1 MAMTLI
7 LDACSYFSTHELAE
21 SSLLRFRMHPIER
34 TLDVVAKYAAD
45 ELSAYFAFQMGG
57 GDPKEYQVNA
67 VDLRLFRFEGTRE
80 FAAHPGRNVSF
91 GGIPENDTDDEW
103 LGYEKL
109 VLGPGTRLITGVDCE
124 RHGLNPWCR
133 MYLDSF
139 GYHEWIFHQLLVFQK
154 TVKVSRQ
161 YEKSQYLD
169 AVTGETV
176 DPRNPFLEVGSL
188 FK

>member
-124 RHGLNPWCR
+124 RH
-133 MYLDSF
+133 
-139 GYHEWIFHQLLVFQK
+139 EWIFHQLLVFQK